1 MPADP
6 IVARSPMRLTEERLG
21 VVPIDSLLAQ
31 RTELVGEIADLKAVY
46 GAWGTFEHIRK
57 MELARLSGLVRATSL
72 RDKEGKITQGEIDN
86 RAHDHPD
93 YRDLITQA
101 TKDRAMLYKLESKIE
116 GIDQTIQRANAVIR
130 YTTSEMKL

>member
-1 MPADP
+1 MPADQ

-31 RTELVGEIADLKAVY
+31 RAELVGEVADLKAVY
-46 GAWGTFEHIRK
+46 GGWGTFEHIRK
-57 MELARLSGLVRATSL
+57 MELARLSGLVRATAL
-72 RDKEGKITQGEIDN
+72 RDKEGKVTQGEIDD

-101 TKDRAMLYKLESKIE
+101 TVDRAKLYKLESKIE
-116 GIDQTIQRANAVIR
+116 GIDQTIQRANTVIR
-130 YTTSEMKL
+130 YAASEARL